1 MEKVNVIIM
10 IQVSKCRW
18 RIETKSGILLTDDI
32 MIGLPAEAEDYV
44 RKYITS
50 YLNWG
55 YELKL
60 LEEK

>member
-1 MEKVNVIIM
+1 M